1 VAGVAARLAGVNAHS
16 PERIV
21 LAKIGL
27 DGHDRGVRVLARAL
41 RDAGMEVV
49 YIGPWASPAQVVAA
63 AVQEDVDV
71 VGVSSLAYDHLL
83 VPALVRDLRAAG
95 YTGAVVVGGTI
106 QSADVPALEAA
117 GVARVFHPGEPLDEV
132 IEALRDVAARARE
145 AARAAG

>member
-1 VAGVAARLAGVNAHS
+1 M
-16 PERIV
+16 

-41 RDAGMEVV
+41 RDAGMEVIC
-49 YIGPWASPAQVVAA
+49 IGPWATVAEVVAT
-63 AVQEDVDV
+63 AVQEDADL

-83 VPALVRDLRAAG
+83 VPDLMHALRAAG
-95 YTGAVVVGGTI
+95 YGGGVVVGGTI
-106 QSADVPALEAA
+106 QAADVPELEAA

-132 IEALRDVAARARE
+132 IAALRQVAARSRE